1 MRKLR
6 VGVWVPEGY
15 RPDHGGGFSYLNRLI
30 NGLYN
35 FNFKNAE
42 ITFFSKKFPQEWAKF
57 DKSYQIETN
66 EFTKPINGYFLNKW
80 YKVLTKLHLQT
91 RRYDYYFE
99 KLEVKKN
106 IEIELSEIFDIIY
119 YPTPDAAIMN
129 LDIPFIYTLWDIG
142 HKTSFSFPE
151 LNMNGNYEA
160 RETHHSVFPQKAI
173 AVFCES
179 ESGKIDALKYLN
191 ISEDRLK
198 VVNLFSSELV
208 VKDTQSSRP
217 AQMQDG
223 AEFIHYPAQ
232 FWPHKNHYHLILA
245 FKKVLNYKPKLKL
258 ILTGSE
264 KGNLQY
270 IMQLIR
276 DLELTDS
283 VLNLG
288 FVKSGQLKWLYENS
302 KGLVMPTLL
311 GPTNMPLLEAAEL
324 GCKVACSNCP
334 GHIEQLGDYAFYFD
348 PLNVEDITTK
358 ILQMLENYKVKY
370 EPKFTFENTL
380 KQIDLAFTEISKTRF
395 CWG

>member
-35 FNFKNAE
+35 YNFKNAE
-42 ITFFSKKFPQEWAKF
+42 IIFLSKEFPQYWTKF

-66 EFTKPINGYFLNKW
+66 EFTNPINGYFLNKW
-80 YKVLTKLHLQT
+80 YKVLTKLHLQS
-91 RRYDYYFE
+91 RSYDYYFE
-99 KLEVKKN
+99 KLEVKQN
-106 IEIELSEIFDIIY
+106 IEKELSEIIDILY
-119 YPTPDAAIMN
+119 YPTPDAAKIN

-160 RETHHSVFPQKAI
+160 REIYHSVFPQKAI

-179 ESGKIDALKYLN
+179 ESGKNDALKFLN
-191 ISEDRLK
+191 ISENRLK

-208 VKDTQSSRP
+208 TKDTQSSRP
-217 AQMQDG
+217 PQLQDG

-232 FWPHKNHYHLILA
+232 FWPHKNHYNLILA
-245 FKKVLNYKPKLKL
+245 FNKILNVKPNLSL
-258 ILTGSE
+258 ILTGTE

-270 IMQLIR
+270 IIQLIR
-276 DLELTDS
+276 DLELTDR
-283 VLNLG
+283 VINLG
-288 FVKSGQLKWLYENS
+288 FVKSGELKWLYENS

-324 GCKVACSNCP
+324 GCKVACSNYP

-358 ILQMLENYKVKY
+358 TLQMLDNQKAKY

-380 KQIDLAFTEISKTRF
+380 KQIDFAFTEISKTRF